1 MTTCDPDYY
10 RWTQY
15 IFLELY
21 NAGLAY
27 QKEAVVNW
35 DPVDQTVLANEQV
48 DPEGKSWRS
57 GALVER
63 KKLKQWFFKVT
74 EFAEVKKKGERK
86 YIHYT
91 TEKDNKII
99 NRIF

>member
-1 MTTCDPDYY
+1 MATCDPEYY
-10 RWTQY
+10 KWTQY

-35 DPVDQTVLANEQV
+35 DPVDKTVLANEQV

-57 GALVER
+57 GAVVER

-74 EFAEVKKKGERK
+74 EFADVSKNRK
-86 YIHYT
+86 YGIRGFIRVNVGSFARH
-91 TEKDNKII
+91 
-99 NRIF
+99 R